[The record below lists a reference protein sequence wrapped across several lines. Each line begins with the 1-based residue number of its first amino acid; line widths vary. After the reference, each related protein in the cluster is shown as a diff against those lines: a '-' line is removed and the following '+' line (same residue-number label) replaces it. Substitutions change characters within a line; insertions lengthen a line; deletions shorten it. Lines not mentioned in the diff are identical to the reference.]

1 MKQSELLVLE
11 IADMLER
18 NGDKNMS
25 YVSINLLKKELLII
39 KSVNTTWANFDKKM
53 SIYDYQSTTYL
64 IREVNSSSEKSL
76 KIKK

>member
-25 YVSINLLKKELLII
+25 YVDAFYEERVSKKRI
-39 KSVNTTWANFDKKM
+39 D
-53 SIYDYQSTTYL
+53 D
-64 IREVNSSSEKSL
+64 EVLTASKTCQF
-76 KIKK
+76 

>member
-1 MKQSELLVLE
+1 MYILSLKFFYFKGGTLMKQSELLVLE

-39 KSVNTTWANFDKKM
+39 KSVNTT
-53 SIYDYQSTTYL
+53 
-64 IREVNSSSEKSL
+64 
-76 KIKK
+76 

>member
-25 YVSINLLKKELLII
+25 YVDAFYEERVANNEDCKHDLIVFRRKYVNL
-39 KSVNTTWANFDKKM
+39 
-53 SIYDYQSTTYL
+53 
-64 IREVNSSSEKSL
+64 
-76 KIKK
+76 

>member
-1 MKQSELLVLE
+1 MKQSNLSLS
-11 IADMLER
+11 DMTSTITKEG
-18 NGDKNMS
+18 NKNMS